1 MSAIYKRGDGVAHE
15 DERRLSFGAFLD
27 HLLPLVGIGL
37 LGWLCLAT
45 MNLQQ
50 QVAVLVER
58 TGVQNSR
65 MEQQARDILALRASD
80 ADLQRQIEAIHTGAR
95 R

>member
-1 MSAIYKRGDGVAHE
+1 MPIFKRGPGVVHE
-15 DERRLSFGAFLD
+15 DERRPSLGSFLD
-27 HLLPLVGIGL
+27 HFLPIVGVAL

-50 QVAVLVER
+50 QVAVLIER
-58 TGVQNSR
+58 TTAQNA
-65 MEQQARDILALRASD
+65 QALILRASD
-80 ADLQRQIEAIHTGAR
+80 CHLQDQIDVLKAGR